1 MEPQLSKDSIM
12 KRHLLTLLVLL
23 LGWNLLNANPVGLEK
38 ARIIGL
44 QFASAK
50 LNSDLKDSDLDCV
63 YMGTS
68 NRGESCFY
76 VFNVGTKGFVIIS
89 ADDRFRPVVGYSD
102 EGIFETQNMSPE
114 LAYYLGEIIKA
125 RTSRNAVL
133 LDNTAEEWESVAT
146 TGKLISRNGGGGVD
160 YLCQTKWN
168 QDSPYNLYAP
178 EASGG
183 PGGRCY
189 AGCVATAMSQVMKYW
204 DHPAQGSGSHSYY
217 SSYGML
223 SANFGATTYHWDL
236 MPNYLGSSSQEEVE
250 AVALLM
256 YHCGVSVDMGYS
268 PSGSGAYS
276 WDVPNAIRQYF
287 SYSTHASLQNRD
299 SYSLVNWQNKLKE
312 SFDLGWP
319 VYYSGYSDTGGHAF
333 VCDGYDDD
341 DLFHFNWGWGGNS
354 DGWFVID
361 EIDYAGGASAIFNF
375 VPSDVYDYMPLE
387 PDDFEVTSV
396 GDLDFSAV
404 LQWTNPVQNIHFNDL
419 ETIDQIVVTRNDK
432 VIYTEDNVTPGATMS
447 FTDHYMPT
455 RVNYAVYAVVHNA
468 KGVKSVKN
476 NVVLGPTRP
485 WVVEL
490 SSSDAQGWGDGYLSF
505 VDGSDIEIAH
515 LGLTSSS
522 ATYNIQMPGC
532 KVDVRWKNPSST
544 TTAIMAFKIWSPD
557 GELVV
562 SFEGTWNDLRNG
574 LFYIINNNGVQN
586 DDGMEGPTNLR
597 ADVVGDDVNLTWIA
611 VPQAVHYLVYRDN
624 LIFALTD
631 TPSFVDAN
639 GYDAMHTYFV
649 TAINEDGETP
659 FSNVVN
665 VQPVS
670 SNPAPTN
677 FRYEMTAP
685 SKVKLSWDAPEAEN
699 LAGYIIYRR
708 VKGESF
714 KCHKLTSNTEYIDNL
729 SSKPNDCYQYAVVA
743 QYNSDQGESAYAST
757 EANAEM
763 YFLEVNKTIIPRQLE
778 YEIEGE
784 AITLHWQDA
793 SMAES
798 YDIYR
803 NGDLLAENITE
814 NTFTDVS
821 AIKPQDYC
829 YTVVGKNDFVHSNPA
844 NLICIDWT
852 WSVDEEDT
860 SVSVYPNPTA
870 GEVCVEANALCQVQV
885 LNVMGQEVMRQVAD
899 GDRMTLDLGGL
910 SAGTYFVRIATD
922 HDSETV
928 KVLKT
933 RD

>member
-1 MEPQLSKDSIM
+1 M

-23 LGWNLLNANPVGLEK
+23 LGWNLLNANPVSLEK

-63 YMGTS
+63 YTGTS

-133 LDNTAEEWESVAT
+133 LDKTPEEWESVAT
-146 TGKLISRNGGGGVD
+146 TGKLISRNGGRGVD
-160 YLCQTKWN
+160 YLCATQWN
-168 QDSPYNLYAP
+168 QDAPYNLYAP
-178 EASGG
+178 EASSG

-189 AGCVATAMSQVMKYW
+189 AGCVATAMSQLMKYW
-204 DHPAQGSGSHSYY
+204 DHPLQGTGSHSYY

-223 SANFGATTYHWDL
+223 SANFGATTYQWEL
-236 MPNYLGSSSQEEVE
+236 MPNRLSGASQEEIE

-256 YHCGVSVDMGYS
+256 YHCGVAVDMGYS
-268 PSGSGAYS
+268 PTGSGAYS
-276 WDVPNAIRQYF
+276 WDVPRVIRQYF
-287 SYSTHASLQNRD
+287 SYSSHADYQSRD
-299 SYSLVNWQNKLKE
+299 SYSLTNWQNKLKQ

-319 VYYSGYSDTGGHAF
+319 VYYSGYNDSGGHAF

-341 DLFHFNWGWGGNS
+341 DLFHFNWGWGGSS

-361 EIDYAGGASAIFNF
+361 EIDYAGGASAVFNF

-387 PDDFEVTSV
+387 PDSFEVTTM
-396 GDLDFSAV
+396 GDFDFSAV
-404 LQWTNPVQNIHFNDL
+404 LQWTNPTQNIHLNSL
-419 ETIDQIVVTRNDK
+419 GTIDQMVVTRNGE
-432 VIYTEDNVTPGATMS
+432 VIHVEENVAPGASMS

-455 RVNYAVYAVVHNA
+455 KVDYGVYAVVHNA
-468 KGVKSVKN
+468 KGVEAFVN
-476 NVVLGPTRP
+476 DVVLGPTTS
-485 WVVEL
+485 WTVAMT
-490 SSSDAQGWGDGYLSF
+490 SSEAQGWDDGCLSF
-505 VDGSDIEIAH
+505 VDGAGAEVARLELASGNDTQDIQ
-515 LGLTSSS
+515 LPVGR
-522 ATYNIQMPGC
+522 
-532 KVDVRWKNPSST
+532 VDIHWKNPT
-544 TTAIMAFKIWSPD
+544 TLTATMGFNLMNAD
-557 GELVV
+557 GASIV
-562 SFEGTWNDLRNG
+562 SFEGAKGDLTDG
-574 LFYIINNNGVQN
+574 LFYIINNTLEPIAEGQ
-586 DDGMEGPTNLR
+586 EGPANLQ
-597 ADVVGDDVNLTWIA
+597 ASLSGNQVQLSWDP
-611 VPQAVHYLVYRDN
+611 VPQALHYMVYRDN
-624 LIFALTD
+624 LLCAITD
-631 TPSFVDAN
+631 ATGFMDVNELDLL
-639 GYDAMHTYFV
+639 HTYFV
-649 TAINEDGETP
+649 TAMKETGETP
-659 FSNVVN
+659 SSNVVN
-665 VQPVS
+665 IQPEA

-677 FRYEMTAP
+677 FRYEMTTP
-685 SKVKLSWDAPEAEN
+685 TRVKLSWDAPAAEN
-699 LAGYIIYRR
+699 VAGYVIYRR
-708 VKGESF
+708 VKGEDF
-714 KCHKLTSNTEYIDNL
+714 KRYKLTSKTEYTDNL
-729 SSKPNDCYQYAVVA
+729 TGRPNDRYQYAVFA
-743 QYNSDQGESAYAST
+743 QYKSGQGTSAFAAT

-763 YFLEVNKTIIPRQLE
+763 CFLEVNKTIIPQQLD
-778 YEIEGE
+778 YEIEGDGVS
-784 AITLHWQDA
+784 LSWQQA
-793 SMAES
+793 TMAET
-798 YDIYR
+798 YDLYR
-803 NGDLLAENITE
+803 NGVLLVENLTE
-814 NTFTDVS
+814 NSYVDATATR
-821 AIKPQDYC
+821 PHDYC
-829 YTVVGKNDFVHSNPA
+829 YTVVGKNEFIRSNPTD
-844 NLICIDWT
+844 LMCVDWT